1 MKKKGHMLS
10 MSWIEL
16 NIENG
21 ILWKRIFNKLISL
34 INIMDKKSLM
44 ILEPL
49 KKILNATIVE

>member
-1 MKKKGHMLS
+1 

-21 ILWKRIFNKLISL
+21 TSQKRIFNKLISL

-44 ILEPL
+44 IQRPF
-49 KKILNATIVE
+49 KKILNATIVEKEHLN